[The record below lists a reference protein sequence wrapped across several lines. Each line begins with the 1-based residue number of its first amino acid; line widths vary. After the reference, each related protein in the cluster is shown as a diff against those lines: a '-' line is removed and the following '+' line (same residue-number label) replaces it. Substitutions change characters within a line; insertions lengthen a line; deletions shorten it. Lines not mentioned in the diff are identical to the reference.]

1 MVIYIDESGSINN
14 HNAGSRYFVISLVN
28 ATNKESL
35 KRAYKRFVSS
45 NHDNL
50 LKLDRNR
57 SHPKTGKIVKEG
69 SRMFCDGSFREL
81 KGAYFDKD
89 MKENFVDFFSRK
101 QSFELYYIR
110 VANKKLTEQQC
121 RNTSHAFNYIIK
133 YAIEFLI
140 SNGYLPDEYCSLQ
153 LDNRNE
159 KAESR
164 MFLQDY
170 LNTELVMNKTAS
182 DMFDVTYHD
191 SAKNSLVQ
199 IADVFSNLYYSHLQT
214 GGYDREMRKL
224 EDAGILKYII
234 NFPG

>member
-1 MVIYIDESGSINN
+1 
-14 HNAGSRYFVISLVN
+14 
-28 ATNKESL
+28 
-35 KRAYKRFVSS
+35 
-45 NHDNL
+45 
-50 LKLDRNR
+50 
-57 SHPKTGKIVKEG
+57 
-69 SRMFCDGSFREL
+69 MFSDGSFREL

-110 VANKKLTEQQC
+110 VANKKLT
-121 RNTSHAFNYIIK
+121 
-133 YAIEFLI
+133 
-140 SNGYLPDEYCSLQ
+140 DEYCSLQ

-214 GGYDREMRKL
+214 GGYDRELRKL
-224 EDAGILKYII
+224 ENAGILKYII
-234 NFPG
+234 NYPE